1 MDVRCDR
8 CETEYELDDDS
19 VTEGGASVQC
29 TTCGHTFVVG
39 PDGVTIAQIVPTPPG
54 GLADLG
60 PQAADWL
67 LATEDGQTHR
77 FRDLTTLQK
86 WVVERKATR
95 EDRVSQR
102 GGPWLPLSEVDEL
115 APFFAVV
122 DQADRARSAEGAR
135 LAGGRTADGLASGP
149 APTRQGAA
157 SRPGSRRRENG
168 LGGEA
173 ALSARI
179 DSGPAP
185 SLDGGAFP
193 GDDGRGEEPFE
204 TMTIFRR
211 SRNIK
216 IAGAAGF
223 IVLAM
228 VAAFIAFRHAQPA
241 RPAAHAADV
250 PAPAP
255 SPPPPVAAT
264 PPPAAVPPPVAA
276 VPSPPPPAPAAT
288 VEPVAAAKSSPAAPA
303 SAEPARPKTYERL
316 VAEADR
322 LMENGQPAR
331 AQKLL
336 DEALAMQPNGVAALS
351 GVGYLQLDRQRPL
364 AAIST
369 FKRALGFSPE
379 FPQALFGLAEAYRAQ
394 GQIGLAA
401 ENYRKFIGVA
411 PGAPDAS
418 AARRQLKEIESLMPK
433 KPAPEAAPAKS
444 DEPASAA
451 PAAGQTP

>member
-102 GGPWLPLSEVDEL
+102 GGPWLPLGEVDEL

-135 LAGGRTADGLASGP
+135 IGGGRSADGLASRQT
-149 APTRQGAA
+149 PTRQAA
-157 SRPGSRRRENG
+157 VSRAGSRRRENG
-168 LGGEA
+168 VGGDGM
-173 ALSARI
+173 LSARI
-179 DSGPAP
+179 ESGPAQ
-185 SLDGGAFP
+185 SLDPETFP
-193 GDDGRGEEPFE
+193 PDDGRGEEPFE
-204 TMTIFRR
+204 TMTLFRR

-223 IVLAM
+223 VALAS

-241 RPAAHAADV
+241 KPVADVAGV
-250 PAPAP
+250 PAPSP
-255 SPPPPVAAT
+255 SPPPPVATPPAAAPPQVAAVPPT
-264 PPPAAVPPPVAA
+264 PPPAAVAA
-276 VPSPPPPAPAAT
+276 PSD
-288 VEPVAAAKSSPAAPA
+288 PVAAAKNAPAASA
-303 SAEPARPKTYERL
+303 SAEPAKPKTYERL
-316 VAEADR
+316 VGEADR

-351 GVGYLQLDRQRPL
+351 GIGYLQLDRQRPL

-379 FPQALFGLAEAYRAQ
+379 FPQAIFGLAEAYRAQ

-401 ENYRKFIGVA
+401 ENYRKFIAVA
-411 PGAPDAS
+411 PGAPDAP
-418 AARRQLKEIESLMPK
+418 AARRQLKEMESLMPK
-433 KPAPEAAPAKS
+433 KAPPEAAPKS
-444 DEPASAA
+444 DEPAAA
-451 PAAGQTP
+451 PAAAQTP

>member
-102 GGPWLPLSEVDEL
+102 GGPWLPLGEVDEL

-135 LAGGRTADGLASGP
+135 RSGGRDADGLA
-149 APTRQGAA
+149 AQQAVV
-157 SRPGSRRRENG
+157 SRPGARRRENG
-168 LGGEA
+168 VGGDGM
-173 ALSARI
+173 LSARL

-185 SLDGGAFP
+185 SLDAGNFSAEDER
-193 GDDGRGEEPFE
+193 GDDKFE
-204 TMTIFRR
+204 TITLFRR
-211 SRNIK
+211 SRNVK
-216 IAGAAGF
+216 LAGAAGF
-223 IVLAM
+223 VALAI
-228 VAAFIAFRHAQPA
+228 VAAIIGFRRPQWSPVKPPA
-241 RPAAHAADV
+241 PAHAADV
-250 PAPAP
+250 PPVAPAAAPAQP
-255 SPPPPVAAT
+255 SA
-264 PPPAAVPPPVAA
+264 PAAAA
-276 VPSPPPPAPAAT
+276 APPPAPAVPAA
-288 VEPVAAAKSSPAAPA
+288 VQPVAAAKGAPA
-303 SAEPARPKTYERL
+303 ERPSPESAQPARPKTYERL
-316 VAEADR
+316 VGEADR

-351 GVGYLQLDRQRPL
+351 GVGYLYLDRQKPL

-379 FPQALFGLAEAYRAQ
+379 FPQAIFGLAEAYRAQ
-394 GQIGLAA
+394 GQIALAA
-401 ENYRKFIGVA
+401 ENYRKFISVA
-411 PGAPDAS
+411 PSAPDAP
-418 AARRQLKEIESLMPK
+418 AARRQLKEMESLLPK
-433 KPAPEAAPAKS
+433 KPAAPPEAAPAKP
-444 DEPASAA
+444 DEPSAA
-451 PAAGQTP
+451 Q